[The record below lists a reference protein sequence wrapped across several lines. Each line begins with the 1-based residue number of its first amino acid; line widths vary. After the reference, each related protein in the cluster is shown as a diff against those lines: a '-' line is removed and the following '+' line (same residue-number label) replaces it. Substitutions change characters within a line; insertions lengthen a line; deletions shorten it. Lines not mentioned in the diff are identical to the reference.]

1 MNKIINYYKNNG
13 DVVEN
18 ISRNICKNLLDPMN
32 YDYAQ
37 ISLINNLNNM
47 MLVSRS
53 DVMSVI
59 RCKWYLG
66 SSGYPITYGSYDKTI
81 QFSKPVS
88 LHRLLFGKLEKGFVV
103 DHINRNKLDNR
114 RDNLRI
120 CTIQENSF
128 NKTKSTNGT
137 NKYKGVIKNGTSY
150 SAVITRDG
158 IKREI
163 KNISTE
169 EEAAKIYDIMAEEL
183 FGHYAAKNF
192 I

>member
-13 DVVEN
+13 DVVE
-18 ISRNICKNLLDPMN
+18 NICKNLLDPMN

-37 ISLINNLNNM
+37 ISLIMNHNNMNHNM
-47 MLVSRS
+47 MLVSRN
-53 DVMSVI
+53 DVMSVM

-66 SSGYPITYGSYDKTI
+66 SSGYPVTYGSYDKTI
-81 QFSKPVS
+81 QFSKPIS
-88 LHRLLFGKLEKGFVV
+88 LHKFLFGKLEKGFVV

-114 RDNLRI
+114 RENLRI

-128 NKTKSTNGT
+128 NKTKSINGN

-163 KNISTE
+163 KNIPTE

-183 FGHYAAKNF
+183 FGYYAAKNF